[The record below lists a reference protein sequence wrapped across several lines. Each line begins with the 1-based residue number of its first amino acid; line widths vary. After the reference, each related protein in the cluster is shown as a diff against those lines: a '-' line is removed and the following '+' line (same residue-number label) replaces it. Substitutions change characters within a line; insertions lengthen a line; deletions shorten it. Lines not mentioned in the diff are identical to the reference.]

1 MPRSAEQVEAR
12 SQKNAGVQQRKDREA
27 GRNERPANPN
37 IGKPFKRY
45 IGGDEVQ
52 KRASNFSMFNR
63 PPVVA
68 PAPAGSG
75 GENGT
80 GAPVQPPVQNPGIN
94 PNQMYSPPA
103 PSGLPMSSLVR
114 GLGSPGQPMPSGP
127 GGAMPQPP
135 MQPPG
140 GPMGAVTGGGN
151 TFGQMPQV
159 TGAMRS
165 GIAQPMPQVPQR
177 PMQYSLANR
186 RFGV

>member
-1 MPRSAEQVEAR
+1 MPRSVEQKEAGN
-12 SQKNAGVQQRKDREA
+12 QKKINVQARKDREA

-80 GAPVQPPVQNPGIN
+80 GVPGQRTAPVELQRAAPFQPPVQNPGIN
-94 PNQMYSPPA
+94 PAGLGGVLPRPPIPA
-103 PSGLPMSSLVR
+103 PP
-114 GLGSPGQPMPSGP
+114 
-127 GGAMPQPP
+127 
-135 MQPPG
+135 

-159 TGAMRS
+159 TGVARPGM
-165 GIAQPMPQVPQR
+165 AQPMPQVPQR
-177 PMQYSLANR
+177 PIQYSLANR
-186 RFGV
+186 RFGA

>member
-80 GAPVQPPVQNPGIN
+80 GVPGQQTAPVELQRAAPFQPPVQNPGIN
-94 PNQMYSPPA
+94 PA
-103 PSGLPMSSLVR
+103 
-114 GLGSPGQPMPSGP
+114 GLGGVLPR
-127 GGAMPQPP
+127 PP
-135 MQPPG
+135 IPAPG
-140 GPMGAVTGGGN
+140 GPMGPELGGGN
-151 TFGQMPQV
+151 TFGQMPKV
-159 TGAMRS
+159 VGAVGPRM
-165 GIAQPMPQVPQR
+165 AQPMPQVPQR
-177 PMQYSLANR
+177 PIQYSLANR
-186 RFGV
+186 RFGA